1 MKKADKI
8 RKWRQTRSRI
18 LGILLVLSI
27 CASSLNLPM
36 VSASAAILQE
46 EQEAKKDTENGKPA
60 QDSLAPAEETDP
72 EEPGN
77 PPAEENQDVSGKEEK
92 EEGEG
97 TAETPSQEPED
108 TRPEEEAPADEEP
121 AEEADTPAEDLDT
134 PEERAGGENVSFV
147 FGKIEGGNM
156 SEETPE
162 EEKGRRLML
171 GHGES
176 NGATFELS
184 AIAQFGSGEAK
195 DVFFTLELPYFYR
208 RDDGILVATYE
219 ADEVPE
225 DQRGSMYVGAKVV
238 GDTDGWLVDVAGE
251 YTGKI
256 RFSSRN
262 VLPTGTT
269 QTLKVKIYL
278 HGDIP
283 ENTTA
288 PIRMGGGYG
297 SFQDVGVGAGYEIS
311 PGETPDSVCVL
322 TCSNLKWETSLEGVE
337 PRNAQWD
344 VYNYLVYRAVIANTS
359 EDDKSHIKSFNLNVR
374 LPAEGDGGKLWG
386 VSDKEAMK
394 WLYNDGNP
402 VKNTGFNPE
411 DREKEFVGVPGEG
424 GALIYD
430 VTELSEEELAKWDLT
445 SFTNARDK
453 EGTVQEPIPYH
464 FTVNGGIYF
473 EWKGELHHSEQRV
486 FYIAVPI
493 SGNVPGDEEQEIPAQ
508 SYHTIA
514 FGENATWTVQR
525 KCDDHGFE
533 PARMELFREKYVL
546 DDSGN
551 RVKTRKAS
559 IGDEV
564 VFYLE
569 DFQNGGNIP
578 LFDSYAEDLIERDFT
593 PVQISVQMDRP
604 EEADREPQ
612 LTDWFAGPDAVEFE
626 FAPQGGGDAQY
637 VSLGT
642 LAPDTGKTSES
653 LFVWSMNAEKAIQD
667 YLSGSGKGSTYTG
680 RFRVRFC
687 HRIGPGASLEGRIA
701 VRGRVNS
708 GITYTNK
715 LAMGG
720 ETWKWVSEIAGDKGY
735 LKTPHKLEGAAATVV
750 TEPVSPL
757 MSAEAYRIFDDGSM
771 TTGNPLVVPINVE
784 GVGYRYK
791 LGNNSNSKIYPGV
804 FSTEAM
810 AEVKAGR
817 VNGFITRR
825 LVLSKKLAEEKAE
838 IHSVTIYT
846 SSGRKIEILPES
858 FTQDADGNYVLDR
871 ALWASG
877 GELLRAEVNFD
888 TFGAKIALSGDVFVA
903 LEGHSNIV
911 SASLKKE
918 GTFTTRY
925 ADETLN
931 KSVKASAALNVSS
944 IQAVLRGESFMGE
957 KRSATNEAGAKSPQK
972 TVHSLEVP
980 NGKTTGYEFRIANQ
994 AVASSGETDL
1004 VLDLSDGGRNVG
1016 NKGTE
1021 DKVHVK
1027 GFQTEE
1033 IAVSGYEDTVEIR
1046 EIRIYDWNQDPEK
1059 EEARVVIPFDSLKPE
1074 DPGPDADPAG
1084 RLVIGKDLL
1093 ANVERVKCVVIACDD
1108 FYGCETPDQAEW
1120 LRIVVTGNSD
1130 WYNELDASMT
1140 FRPANETMESVSL
1153 KDRLYVAQPRLEV
1166 YAHVEYYELQEKAKT
1181 ETENT
1186 DQNEMY
1192 LGVPYDRDFTWRVE
1206 ARNGFT
1212 SRLEDV
1218 DLIVNL
1224 PIRDA
1229 AQGEEAHTGFHTTG
1243 IQAEKE
1249 LLEQFGELVSLTLQ
1263 DVDASRGICFL
1274 YDAGEKRFTAEDGSG
1289 TFVLDAEGNLTLT
1302 EEQLIAW
1309 GIPNL
1314 KSIIITGKSF
1324 AVSAP
1329 GETFALRVHGFSDSD
1344 FGTEDRVQAW
1354 GDNYLGGVR
1363 HTALVALR
1371 LRNVD
1376 HAKAYIS
1383 KMYFDTMIAAGYK
1396 EEGSA
1401 SGERFDKVAAPEE
1414 HIRFN
1419 YPYKT
1424 GPDVFDDNIELD
1436 IGYKAVGSYLID
1448 FRQYVNV
1455 GKNYPDL
1462 RVGSYYSQEHENMAY
1477 VYPQSMNTRAEV
1489 RMKTVLPAEA
1499 FEAYYLKVDFR
1510 VKDYLKEIQVERQD
1524 GTVKTIAAAD
1534 WEENALETDGTGTQ
1548 FFRVPLLQQE
1558 DGGMAIYRAPADYQ
1572 MINPVVAVTVVLNV
1586 NQEACDEAGNASG
1599 ADYGI
1604 WYSDTDASAKYM
1616 FEITGRFV
1624 KAGAANATV
1633 TAKLTA
1639 GGTERT
1645 GAKAKIRTQQG
1656 VKAQDVDTVIR
1667 SHWSYYNN
1675 YEAWRSGK
1683 GTTARFSIT
1692 YRLARGGKS
1701 IPLYC
1706 DAGHLSSTVRVQV
1719 CGEKNQVKKGV
1730 HTDPLTEKD
1739 DTVGFGSYQEFA
1751 VSFFQEADG
1760 KDEDYRGGGEYCFGW
1775 LDGTEINDWAY
1786 WIDQDPFD
1794 WKDKHAF
1801 TDKLILEDTLPVI
1814 RPDGEDEHYGFVTR
1828 DIYLS
1833 SKLYPYIDTVE
1844 VTVKKVTA
1852 VQSGDNVTYKEEIL
1866 KAPRIIA
1873 KADLKESEKEHSGFW
1888 HIPVCYSGE
1897 EEQEGALVL
1906 GENEYIHSYQ
1916 VILKNLPG
1924 DGDYAAELEGMALSE
1939 KTFDHDGNQEP
1950 DVYVGGEVCILR
1962 ATPIPEEAWNT
1973 MKASS
1978 YYDNQEKPWLEISD
1992 KGCLL
1997 AYRLPFQA
2005 DFLLT
2010 ASSVDDAN
2018 KEHRIYDYQETG
2030 DRANLDPN
2038 YAAFELR
2045 VWNRTDTDQ
2054 EQGRSA
2060 CIGNAVL
2067 KNTMHQNYR
2076 LKHIYIPEA
2085 FVEGDWFRV
2094 KGLTLRYGTGGKE
2107 VFTCTLE
2114 ELQAGGTYARYMRKE
2129 GGQYVFDADLLLRE
2143 NYKKLEAWNAV
2154 NLNNAEPGDTYRKE
2168 YIQSFTL
2175 ELEALN
2181 KAEGLKGGEYLNPSR
2196 QNRTDLPEAL
2206 DADPVFSYD
2215 GVYADRTEEDIKN
2228 NVWTIKSRPTVIH
2241 KAFADFRDVNTIPGQ
2256 DTTQY
2261 WNTAEAEFTAIESAA
2276 EKYQGHLTE
2285 GTVRRDYYRMDNL
2298 VSTLL
2303 VDLTRGRTLEKEDGS
2318 QEFSFAYDGETADGK
2333 DRELFTVD
2341 REHLLPGDY
2350 VEHRLSVGV
2359 DADSPIPVY
2368 HPDLVFE
2375 VPRGQ
2380 RIVGWYVEN
2389 QDSGISSEDI
2399 TVLAGDK
2406 TGRTGTVKLA
2416 PEKYYG
2422 VQKKGL
2428 FASLFSGEELEE
2440 TAFRRLDISVG
2451 NPEKAFEENLLKPG
2465 KEIVIVAVIQLTEE
2479 LEAFEG
2485 KTLPALFQAAARP
2498 THTYSQYKIQAKD
2511 YAEKDGAVTNTLSVQ
2526 NAYFT
2531 DEEEVEY
2538 LRYYADPNHT
2548 DAMTKMSTWFG
2559 SKLNVLRERTYL
2571 SEVKSELTFYDSLD
2585 LTVNVEYDND
2595 NYHYDSQPVT
2605 LTVAGKPGEGEDP
2618 GAVCND
2624 TLHSLKEAV
2633 YSLSF
2638 LSESNGKRYKGF
2650 DLTKKPSFPYPDNM
2664 AGASGKTAKV
2674 EYCFYGAGTE
2684 AESYGAD
2691 EKALWISE
2699 DLVIEGEILTE
2710 EQKAAGFRLLKDA
2723 VGIRWTYENVP
2734 AWGTDGEPVCFA
2746 SAENPFTL
2754 HGLGRFRDIRT
2765 DGEKEIKGAAD
2776 RYKIHINAAAELVHE
2791 HKEELLNTLPGT
2803 EPEEEAV
2810 YEFLWETSLLGKAQ
2824 EKEDIA
2830 RERPILTLHT
2840 QILESEADAES
2851 VYDEDAQQKLGYR
2864 PGDTA
2869 WFKTTVINQE
2879 LDPADADTGIQG
2891 ALLEPVIYD
2900 KLPEYIAA
2908 NGMEALVTAGADLSA
2923 AWYALSVSGTALG
2936 GTGGLQIRWYDREG
2950 NLKDKDQIP
2959 AYTVTRSE
2967 FQDIPD
2973 YGGDMV
2979 TEKSNTDGCTFGTAG
2994 AGSARPPFVHG
3005 FADLKLGAGGNTVS
3019 MPIDFQVYEIRFAP
3033 GSSLEPGERIEL
3045 FYEVE
3050 IREENLPMAYTR
3062 RGEKVF
3068 PDYYPKMG
3076 EYGQVY
3082 PKYWSGGTVWNPVDG
3097 FYTES
3102 QPYIGIMEGKYYV
3115 LTQYPTPSWEAYG
3128 MRAQF
3133 QNAEAMM
3140 DMSFLC
3146 HDAGVSGTRNPGT
3159 DRYEFLKES
3168 QVFIPGR
3175 GDDHGEVGG
3184 SNGYLKDYD
3193 INTHYNQ
3200 QQAGYIPAWTNGKKD
3215 ELPQS
3220 ASYNHPVS
3228 GKARDWYAGVMK
3240 LRGETD
3246 WQRSRE
3252 SGGHNE
3258 AVLWAE
3264 ARLHLQTAWLAAS
3277 SQLIGESDYLASTEY
3292 LPTAYHTEALDPHY
3306 DYVPRTHYASASV
3319 WEPSDGWFEAYD
3331 RKLLND
3337 DSITVLEYDQNF
3349 TARIGAYNYGD
3360 WDLSEGV
3367 EFLYIMPYGVEPDI
3381 SGIQAKILSGGTS
3394 RAPEYQTLDSK
3405 DIRVEVLQEPGTW
3418 NGYLTPDSMRDPIL
3432 GSPEMDR
3439 AGDNHARSGDYYAQ
3453 EDSVSWVLKITVSS
3467 PLKKW
3472 FYRGS
3477 ESGYMM
3483 LVDIPSHVYKTPAD
3497 EYWYD
3502 EVLVRPVNPGQG
3514 DSRYYQVYD
3523 STALWGNSDPIGMGK
3538 ARGDRYA
3545 LSYQYGGM
3553 DWLWNIYQPRSNGGQ
3568 ICAQA
3573 YAVNGSPNLP
3583 YINGMNIS
3591 NREVSAQ
3598 DVLFDSG
3605 KENFASGDR
3614 STWASTGSRAHMRKP
3629 FLRVWTTIG
3638 ATDRSGKNINSYY
3651 VNPKGERSALNIYVE
3666 NKYWLNTMAPDQY
3679 SRGGYNTGWY
3689 SAFIN
3694 YAVRHKY
3701 STNGGGKGTLYY
3713 PVVTDILPPGI
3724 VPLALDGAFSEDNE
3738 KNASLTLDWTLYGAS
3753 YSGNT
3758 REELHVLNGEDGSEN
3773 EQALYEAQVEYIT
3786 LEGENGEPEGRY
3798 KITFM
3803 QKGGS
3808 LAGDKAKIASETER
3822 VFSFRFFTAGTPDY
3836 GTKDGGT
3843 NDELLDQYQ
3852 KNHVFVSSSLENFKF
3867 LIDSESAKTAAE
3879 NPYWVGSNTV
3889 TNYNNFPY
3897 GNENWLNGRPD
3908 RPSKFNCYPDIRND
3922 RNGTY
3927 FPTLPVTATSL
3938 MTKTYAIDATEDG
3951 GNRRYYE
3958 TEDGKIEL
3966 KENYADTRW
3975 ELDMED
3981 YTSIRW
3987 GLRLAA
3993 GDTDLNGN
4001 GIHGAVSAGLPVPDS
4016 GVHTTN
4022 RIRIRYPSL
4031 ENRSFVSESPADGV
4045 EDSKLGVR
4053 SEKGTEGEYTYYP
4066 DDSDKSQAFSY
4077 RDRLYYHVKAQSA
4090 AAADEYMYHG
4100 DINHGRI
4107 RMVLVLPKHVT
4118 FDFQGTVEADGT
4130 LQGGS
4135 GDDGALYLMYK
4146 KEDGGLA
4153 RMELSQIEQAG
4164 FRLRMEKREIN
4175 QEGREVLVFDLITPG
4190 DYGSGAGKD
4199 PNYEDYLD
4207 GRKMPGYFGS
4217 SEILVLGIRTEISSL
4232 EPADT
4237 ILMGERYWDEN
4248 YAADTYI
4255 TLDDLDGAYLND
4267 LYPDG
4272 GFDRLEEYSD
4282 RQVYYAREETDQED
4296 EGIDLDGDGDY
4307 SDRYA
4312 HDVTGAVTVLKP
4324 HATARLDTSKKRI
4337 EITNPD
4343 LFGGT
4348 ARVVE
4353 DPAVKGAEQLMI
4365 YLDQAVNEG
4374 SAVPRFLIDFR
4385 IPFRGTDDGT
4395 REEAGITD
4403 NKVTGRIFAIS
4414 TGKWEIPESAG
4425 DAAYRE
4431 ALKKHL
4437 KVHVFVQYSDDL
4449 EAEHPLGPA
4458 DARVSYDNEMDD
4470 MLAGTGGWMDLLAYS
4485 GKPGGVSI
4493 EENYVVNMQPLTAQ
4507 YDLGRRIYQIRYVIV
4522 SDDPAYMVPQG
4533 FRLAIDADPSQKGNQ
4548 EMDEVDPDREN
4559 LKDLPD
4565 SVVSKLSV
4573 DESGS
4578 VTVQKKGNAA
4588 FVMATVGHEYARKQH
4603 VNYFANPWARYDKD
4617 QYGRI
4622 GERARAGYYVS
4633 REMPVLEVDLSAKY
4647 LKQGMD
4653 DEGKDFIYK
4662 WVDDLL
4668 ISQSSKTLK
4677 YKASVWNMSQEAV
4690 DKTDLKKGTVVDD
4703 ATNPQISAVLP
4714 FIQDIDSTLDP
4725 LDPSKYQ
4732 NYRYIE
4738 YQEAQW
4744 EDSYLNPNPDK
4755 PWNRPAEQKDAGWTW
4770 HIEDEEGNRTE
4781 AHQIRGVTL
4790 EMYDHVTDINDTGQR
4805 RVLTWTADG
4814 ILKPGQRLVI
4824 DFLVPVTTEGAGIG
4838 SSGRM
4843 NCKAYAFKPGSFV
4856 PHIPESSSGAET
4868 YSYELD
4874 KRDINRNGLVNSE
4887 NTLVKT
4893 LGGIAF
4899 NAQESITRTKL
4910 SFSEYGTG
4918 LNATGNDYT
4927 KPSLVPEGS
4936 EYSFH
4941 SVILNP
4947 NTSGTGNGYTQPI
4960 LYDVLPYAD
4969 DIRLTTITG
4978 QPEKRGSVWR
4988 GYVRL
4993 STIAVEVRT
5002 GTGDA
5007 RNLEDGKDVNIWVG
5021 PFQMKNGE
5029 IVPIDMK
5036 NLPKLSLTTS
5046 SEFYKSIRGEGEAA
5060 LREKGKYFVRLSEML
5075 ALKDTDPEKYEEL
5088 ERHVQAIYAEPEASF
5103 VLGANTK
5110 MTLVYRMKAPLNLPL
5125 YNGYTPEESLSV
5137 KLDAA
5142 DFSGWNSFVTQTGD
5156 LAVQES
5162 SNAGVYLDAPADR
5175 GYIGYYVWLDDNYS
5189 SVFTDEAQYEHRKDG
5204 RWILKKKT
5212 KDLNEDGKPDDPG
5225 INGVKVELLSPAGY
5239 PVNQEGEAVAVVDG
5253 RYCLVDEATGEL
5265 LLDTTDKP
5273 IYTVYGPEV
5282 YITEKDAYGNDGYY
5296 VMSNLKPGSYKLRF
5310 TFPEKAW
5317 DESALTTRILGNAAL
5332 GGTTT
5337 SMKVYRPGDTL
5348 PDLGNPGTGAAAGDG
5363 EEVHSLV
5370 IQTVNAVRVDAIGT
5384 NPATYPAYDERMTA
5398 YNLGVAPAYIFGGYA
5413 WLDEG
5418 PDPGRLDGYKQKEEA
5433 PIQGLGVTIY
5443 QVAPDG
5449 RLLPA
5454 YDRDGNQISRI
5465 QTDKDG
5471 YFRTSLYPYRSYVAV
5486 AMLERGL
5493 YEPSIFNPHDD
5504 PLEREDDNDLRYNPD
5519 YPEGMRNVT
5528 PVFAATKRGQKLT
5541 EDKRY
5546 YGPFDGLGLGLMR
5559 QGKAHIGKY
5568 VFEDR
5573 DYNGVYGE
5581 YINEEGYVVTEPGV
5595 DGVKIAL
5602 EQYGYD
5608 EDLKKWIL
5616 IPGPE
5621 DGFFRTAVSE
5631 GGSYIFQELPTTVVF
5646 DDGIARLAGYR
5657 VKADMGT
5664 IPEGYAPAKY
5674 HMSGRWSDSD
5684 LPVQADPGG
5693 DTEGY
5698 RYLKRYGDVEDRPMP
5713 VARKAESE
5721 ADANFVV
5728 EGVAYDTSAG
5738 EGILDMNIG
5747 LVRVE
5752 TSQIRGIVWEDKN
5765 YDGMNNTYTDADG
5778 KEVQE
5783 PGIEGIELELLPYY
5797 YESGHD
5803 TVKGKWVPLK
5813 ASDVGEEVYR
5823 RYTGRAETDEDGGYL
5838 FENVPSTVLVQ
5849 DQRYLCGY
5857 QVSVKSDLDALG
5869 LAVTRY
5875 RSGANA
5881 TDNTLVRGSGILGG
5895 ADEYLVPARQ
5905 VAGSDLIKEYGAPVL
5920 GNQAAM
5926 LVHNDLGWFDV
5937 NKTKN
5942 LEAGQGGLRPF
5953 DPAEIGGRAWL
5964 DKNYNG
5970 IMDEKEK
5977 GLEDV
5982 EIVLS
5987 RYYLTKDGDPLK
5999 DAEAGTDK
6007 AGNTLYWAEDPDF
6020 SQTVKTDAGG
6030 DYTFADLKTYV
6041 YRNGEYCLAGYKT
6054 AVKEHPSGTGD
6065 YTITL
6070 YRQPVK
6076 EGQRNSDLKDGNL
6089 NEEGEY
6095 IVTAREIKNPGKDV
6109 FYLLDLDGKTYDLV
6123 LGDSWGGFDAGYLE
6137 YPDSVIAGCVFDD
6150 LNYDGVI
6157 NEGLDE
6163 DGNEQEDSFTEEL
6176 RKAIKAG
6183 PMYEYLEIR
6192 ATAFYYQDGQW
6203 HPYYPDGGTDQ
6214 AAYSVRVDLK
6224 GDGSY
6229 KLSVPTQFLVEDQRR
6244 LAGYEVEVNKV
6255 PAGYHVTRHL
6265 GNQGNG
6271 NENTLRKIYLAD
6283 RTSYRLTK
6291 TDINGAYKGTLWE
6304 EIDGKLVAAGKPVSA
6319 EAEGASVNMVDGY
6332 DVARDRT
6339 LDGYNVGYT
6348 GQRSSRIRGYAFK
6361 DTNYNG
6367 VYGGSAEDYPLSN
6380 IKVGLKLFE
6389 LDAAADEWVERTD
6402 LYEPGKN
6409 YYQEVQTG
6417 DEGGYLFL
6425 DLPTHAEHGR
6435 DFDGTPKLFG
6445 YEVWLAETAK
6455 EDGKPL
6461 AATYYQADLG
6471 KKTGILNSA
6480 LNGETGQVLKPEPA
6494 PGEKDTLN
6502 GEIYKGKIVT
6512 AVKLEKDDPTLADV
6526 VNGYD
6531 CAQGTNRINY
6541 NLGFVDYRPGSIE
6554 GTAFVDRDYDGLYK
6568 KGTDDPLENVEIGIR
6583 LMHYDKEQDIWDA
6596 VAQTDPD
6603 GSGDGFVKKIRTDKD
6618 GHYRFEDLPVTQKA
6632 IEEGDDLYGYGLYVL
6647 GETDRYVTRYQM
6659 NEGKGD
6665 SALLHD
6671 TRQIIKISS
6680 WPEIAETKAGA
6691 GLPEKTVVLGSPVD
6705 DSKKGLLNTPYIV
6718 LGYDMLRGVKL
6729 TDYNVGF
6736 TPKDEIYRI
6745 GGTVWED
6752 TNYNGILDEE
6762 KPVQGIEVTL
6772 EKWYFQNDQWTQDAA
6787 GTQIAVT
6794 DADGTYGFEDLKAVE
6809 LVNGNLAVCGYK
6821 AQVKSL
6827 PKGYGVS
6834 VFHANKG
6841 KEDSDL
6847 NDKTGYLEEDG
6858 EMLVL
6863 ADKADE
6869 STPDSYKIGG
6879 YNISHGHSLEDLNA
6893 GLVSFSQGSI
6903 RGIAFEDSNNNGVCD
6918 AGERIVSNASVYLH
6932 ISLKKADTGDDGT
6945 KDPDGAGAPDMTGVP
6960 ADSGDPGDPDGAG
6973 GSGNPDNPDNPGGS
6987 GDPDEPDIPDEVEVR
7002 TAVTDSR
7009 GRFEFNDLPALDEN
7023 GELYEYQL
7031 YMKKSPE
7038 GRFTLAWSLE
7048 EAEGKKR
7055 NILSDGTI
7063 VKMEEDPNMG
7073 ICPVMYLAE
7082 AKDEDFYGVK
7092 WKVNGY
7098 RYTSSYLGYYLR
7110 RPEGGGPEG
7119 GPGGGPGSGDG
7130 SNTRQADGAKTG
7142 DRAWTEFW
7150 QVLAS
7155 VSALGTAGLLMLLR
7169 RRRRTGRKD

>member
-1 MKKADKI
+1 MKKADKR
-8 RKWRQTRSRI
+8 RKWRQIQNRI

-27 CASSLNLPM
+27 CAASLNLPM
-36 VSASAAILQE
+36 VSASAAVLREDQK
-46 EQEAKKDTENGKPA
+46 AKTDPGTA
-60 QDSLAPAEETDP
+60 VEETSP

-77 PPAEENQDVSGKEEK
+77 PQEKDNRDVNDGEKADEKTEEDAGIIE
-92 EEGEG
+92 
-97 TAETPSQEPED
+97 APPQESES
-108 TRPEEEAPADEEP
+108 TLPEEEIPAAGDL
-121 AEEADTPAEDLDT
+121 AEEAGEPDEDLDASSV
-134 PEERAGGENVSFV
+134 RGGGENVSFV

-156 SEETPE
+156 SQENPE
-162 EEKGRRLML
+162 EDKGRRLML
-171 GHGES
+171 GHGEA

-219 ADEVPE
+219 ASEVPE
-225 DQRGSMYVGAKVV
+225 DQRGSMYVGAKIA
-238 GDTDGWLVDVAGE
+238 GDTDGWLVDVAAE

-256 RFSSRN
+256 RFNSRN
-262 VLPTGTT
+262 SLPTGTT

-311 PGETPDSVCVL
+311 PGETADSVCVL

-402 VKNTGFNPE
+402 VENTSFNPE

-430 VTELSEEELAKWDLT
+430 VTELSGEELAKWDLT
-445 SFTNARDK
+445 SFANARDK
-453 EGTVQEPIPYH
+453 EGNVQEPIPYH

-486 FYIAVPI
+486 FYVAVPI
-493 SGNVPGDEEQEIPAQ
+493 SGNIPGDEEQQIPAQ

-551 RVKTRKAS
+551 RVKTRKAA

-564 VFYLE
+564 EFYLE
-569 DFQNGGNIP
+569 GFRNGGNIP
-578 LFDSYAEDLIERDFT
+578 LFNSYGEDLIERDFT
-593 PVQISVQMDRP
+593 PLQISVQMYRP
-604 EEADREPQ
+604 EETDREPQ
-612 LTDWFAGPDAVEFE
+612 LTDWVAGPDAVEFE
-626 FAPQGGGDAQY
+626 FAPQGGGDPEY

-642 LAPDTGKTSES
+642 LAPDAGKSLED
-653 LFVWSMNAEKAIQD
+653 LFVWSMDAKGAVED
-667 YLSGSGKGSTYTG
+667 YLAGSGKGRTYTG
-680 RFRVRFC
+680 RFRVRFRD
-687 HRIGPGASLEGRIA
+687 RIGPGASLEGRIV

-735 LKTPHKLEGAAATVV
+735 LKTPHKLEGAAVTVV

-757 MSAEAYRIFDDGSM
+757 IGAEAYRIFEDGS
-771 TTGNPLVVPINVE
+771 TIAGNPLVVPINVE

-791 LGNNSNSKIYPGV
+791 LGNSSNSRIYPGV

-817 VNGFITRR
+817 VNGFITRQ
-825 LVLSKKLAEEKAE
+825 LVLSKKLVEETAKVR
-838 IHSVTIYT
+838 SVIIYT
-846 SSGRKIEILPES
+846 SSGRKIEILPER
-858 FTQDADGNYVLDR
+858 FAQDGAGNYILDQ

-877 GELLRAEVNFD
+877 GELLRAEVNFE
-888 TFGAKIALSGDVFVA
+888 TFGAKKALSGDVFVA

-925 ADETLN
+925 ADETLD
-931 KSVKASAALNVSS
+931 KSAKASAALNVSS

-957 KRSATNEAGAKSPQK
+957 ERSATNEAGAKSPQK
-972 TVHSLEVP
+972 TVNSLEVP

-1004 VLDLSDGGRNVG
+1004 VLDLSDEGRNVG

-1027 GFQTEE
+1027 GFRTEE
-1033 IAVSGYEDTVEIR
+1033 IAISGYEETVKIR
-1046 EIRIYDWNQDPEK
+1046 EIRIYDWDQDVEK
-1059 EEARVVIPFDSLKPE
+1059 EEARGVIPFDSLKP
-1074 DPGPDADPAG
+1074 DKDPAG
-1084 RLVIGKDLL
+1084 TLVIGKELL
-1093 ANVERVKCVVIACDD
+1093 ADVERVKCVVIACDD
-1108 FYGCETPDQAEW
+1108 FYGCGTPDQAGW
-1120 LRIVVTGNSD
+1120 LRVVVTGNSD

-1140 FRPANETMESVSL
+1140 FRPANETMEAVSL

-1186 DQNEMY
+1186 DQDEMY

-1218 DLIVNL
+1218 DVIVNL
-1224 PIRDA
+1224 PIRDGT
-1229 AQGEEAHTGFHTTG
+1229 QGEEAHTGFHTTG

-1263 DVDASRGICFL
+1263 DVDASQGIRFL
-1274 YDAGEKRFTAEDGSG
+1274 YDAGEKSFTAEDGSASFG
-1289 TFVLDAEGNLTLT
+1289 LDTAGNLILT

-1314 KSIIITGKSF
+1314 KSITLTGKSF
-1324 AVSAP
+1324 AVSGP
-1329 GETFALRVHGFSDSD
+1329 GETFALRIQGFSDSD
-1344 FGTEDRVQAW
+1344 FGTEDRLQAW

-1383 KMYFDTMIAAGYK
+1383 KMYFDTLIAAGYK
-1396 EEGSA
+1396 EEDSG

-1414 HIRFN
+1414 HIRRMVPIDGISVLEQSFE
-1419 YPYKT
+1419 
-1424 GPDVFDDNIELD
+1424 DNAELD
-1436 IGYKAVGSYLID
+1436 IGYKAIGSYLID
-1448 FRQYVNV
+1448 FRQYLNA
-1455 GKNYPDL
+1455 GKDYPGL
-1462 RVGSYYSQEHENMAY
+1462 RKGSYYSQEHQNMNY
-1477 VYPQSMNTRAEV
+1477 VYEGSLNTRAEV
-1489 RMKTVLPAEA
+1489 RMKVDLPENA
-1499 FEAYYLKVDFR
+1499 FDAYYLKVDSR
-1510 VKDYLKEIQVERQD
+1510 ARDYLKEIVIERQD
-1524 GTVKTIAAAD
+1524 GSEKAISVTD
-1534 WEENALETDGTGTQ
+1534 WKENALETDGTGKQ
-1548 FFRVPLLQQE
+1548 FFRIPLLQSE
-1558 DGGMAIYRAPADYQ
+1558 DGEMSIYRVPADYQ
-1572 MINPVVAVTVVLNV
+1572 MVNPVISVTLILNV
-1586 NQEACDEAGNASG
+1586 NKEASDGAGNAIG
-1599 ADYGI
+1599 ADYGT
-1604 WYSDTDASAKYM
+1604 WYDDRDSSTKHM
-1616 FEITGRFV
+1616 FELTGRFL

-1633 TAKLTA
+1633 TAELTA

-1656 VKAQDVDTVIR
+1656 VKPQNLASVQR
-1667 SHWSYYNN
+1667 SPWSYYNI
-1675 YEAWRSGK
+1675 YLAAWYWADHN
-1683 GTTARFSIT
+1683 TWT
-1692 YRLARGGKS
+1692 YYWQADSVTRDT
-1701 IPLYC
+1701 YYY

-1730 HTDPLTEKD
+1730 HTDPLVEKD
-1739 DTVGFGSYQEFA
+1739 DEVVFGSYQEFA
-1751 VSFFQEADG
+1751 ISFFQEADG
-1760 KDEDYRGGGEYCFGW
+1760 ADEDYRGGKEYNTGW
-1775 LDGTEINDWAY
+1775 GGGWSGFDGWGN
-1786 WIDQDPFD
+1786 QDPFD

-1801 TDKLILEDTLPVI
+1801 TDKLILQDTLPAI
-1814 RPDGEDEHYGFVTR
+1814 RPQGEDGHYGFVTR

-1833 SKLYPYIDTVE
+1833 SKLYPYIDTLE

-1852 VQSGDNVTYKEEIL
+1852 SGSGDTVTYKEEIL
-1866 KAPRIIA
+1866 KDPRVIA
-1873 KADLKESEKEHSGFW
+1873 KADLKKSGKEHTGFW
-1888 HIPVCYSGE
+1888 HIPICYSGE

-1924 DGDYAAELEGMALSE
+1924 DGDYAAELKGMDLSE
-1939 KTFDHDGNQEP
+1939 KPLDHDGNKEP
-1950 DVYVGGEVCILR
+1950 DMYVGGEVCILR
-1962 ATPIPEEAWNT
+1962 AAPIPEEAFNT

-1978 YYDNQEKPWLEISD
+1978 YYEYEEKPWLESSD
-1992 KGCLL
+1992 RGCLL

-2010 ASSVDDAN
+2010 ASSVDDTN
-2018 KEHRIYDYQETG
+2018 KEHRLYDYQAAG
-2030 DRANLDPN
+2030 DRANLNPG
-2038 YAAFELR
+2038 YGAFELR

-2060 CIGNAVL
+2060 HIGNAVL

-2076 LKHIYIPEA
+2076 LKHIYIPED
-2085 FVEGDWFRV
+2085 FVEGSWFRV
-2094 KGLTLRYGTGGKE
+2094 KGLVLRYGAGGKE
-2107 VFTCTLE
+2107 TFSCTLE
-2114 ELQAGGTYARYMRKE
+2114 DLLAGGTYARYMRKA
-2129 GGQYVFDADLLLRE
+2129 GGQYVFDVNLLFQE
-2143 NYKKLEAWNAV
+2143 NYKKLEAWNGV
-2154 NLNNAEPGDTYRKE
+2154 NLNNTVPGDTYRKE
-2168 YIQSFTL
+2168 YVQSFTL

-2181 KAEGLKGGEYLNPSR
+2181 KSEGLKGGEYLNPSR
-2196 QNRTDLPEAL
+2196 QNRRDIPEAL
-2206 DADPVFSYD
+2206 EADPVFSYD
-2215 GVYADRTEEDIKN
+2215 GVYVDRTEEDIRN
-2228 NVWTIKSRPTVIH
+2228 NAWTIKSRPTVIH
-2241 KAFADFRDVNTIPGQ
+2241 KAFADFRDVNTSQISGQ

-2261 WNTAEAEFTAIESAA
+2261 WNTAEAEFTAIDNTAD
-2276 EKYQGHLTE
+2276 KYQGHLTG

-2303 VDLTRGRTLEKEDGS
+2303 VDLARGRTLEKEDGS
-2318 QEFSFAYDGETADGK
+2318 QEFFFSYDGETASGG
-2333 DRELFTVD
+2333 DRELFGGD

-2350 VEHRLSVGV
+2350 VEYRLSVGV

-2368 HPDLVFE
+2368 HPELVFE
-2375 VPRGQ
+2375 VPGGQ

-2389 QDSGISSEDI
+2389 QDSGILSEDI

-2406 TGRTGTVKLA
+2406 TGRTGTVKLTA
-2416 PEKYYG
+2416 EKYYG

-2428 FASLFSGEELEE
+2428 FASLFSGEDLEE

-2451 NPEKAFEENLLKPG
+2451 NTEKDFEENLLKPG
-2465 KEIVIVAVIQLTEE
+2465 KEIVIVAVTQLTEE

-2485 KTLPALFQAAARP
+2485 KTLEALFQAAARP

-2511 YAEKDGAVTNTLSVQ
+2511 YAEEDGAVTKTLSVQ

-2531 DEEEVEY
+2531 DEEEVKY

-2548 DAMTKMSTWFG
+2548 DAMTKRSVWFG
-2559 SKLNVLRERTYL
+2559 SKLKVLRERTYL

-2585 LTVNVEYDND
+2585 LAVDVEYDND
-2595 NYHYDSQPVT
+2595 NYHYDGQPVT
-2605 LTVAGKPGEGEDP
+2605 LTVAGKPKEGEEP
-2618 GAVCND
+2618 EAVCND
-2624 TLHSLKEAV
+2624 TLHFLKEAV

-2638 LSESNGKRYKGF
+2638 LSETNGKRYKGF
-2650 DLTKKPSFPYPDNM
+2650 DLTEKPSFPYPDNM
-2664 AGASGKTAKV
+2664 AGVSGKKAKV
-2674 EYCFYGAGTE
+2674 EYCFYEDGTE
-2684 AESYGAD
+2684 AGSYGAD
-2691 EKALWISE
+2691 EEARWISE
-2699 DLVIEGEILTE
+2699 DLVIEGDTLTE
-2710 EQKAAGFRLLKDA
+2710 EQKAAGFRLVKDA
-2723 VGIRWTYENVP
+2723 VGIRWTYEDVP
-2734 AWGTDGEPVCFA
+2734 ALGTDGKPVCFA
-2746 SAENPFTL
+2746 SAEKPFTF

-2765 DGEKEIKGAAD
+2765 DKEKQTQGAAD
-2776 RYKIHINAAAELVHE
+2776 RYGIHINAAAELIHE
-2791 HKEELLNTLPGT
+2791 HKEELVNTLPGT
-2803 EPEEEAV
+2803 EPEEETL
-2810 YEFLWETSLLGKAQ
+2810 YEFLWESVLLGKAE
-2824 EKEDIA
+2824 EKENIA
-2830 RERPILTLHT
+2830 RERPILTIHT
-2840 QILESEADAES
+2840 QILETEAEAQN
-2851 VYDEDAQQKLGYR
+2851 VYDEEAEQKLGYR

-2869 WFKTTVINQE
+2869 WFKTTVMNHE

-2900 KLPEYIAA
+2900 KLPEYIRA
-2908 NGMEALVTAGADLSA
+2908 NGMEGLVTAGADLSA
-2923 AWYALSVSGTALG
+2923 AWYAFSVSGTALG
-2936 GTGGLQIRWYDREG
+2936 GTGGFQIRWYDREG

-2979 TEKSNTDGCTFGTAG
+2979 TEKSDTDGCTFGTSG
-2994 AGSARPPFVHG
+2994 DGRPPFTRA
-3005 FADLKLGAGGNTVS
+3005 FADLKLGDGGNTIS
-3019 MPIDFQVYEIRFAP
+3019 TPIDFQVYEIRFAP
-3033 GSSLEPGERIEL
+3033 GSSLEPGERIEV

-3050 IREENLPMAYTR
+3050 IREENLPMTYTR
-3062 RGEKVF
+3062 RGDKVF

-3082 PKYWSGGTVWNPVDG
+3082 PKYWSGGTVWDPVSG

-3102 QPYIGIMEGKYYV
+3102 QPYIGIMEGRYYT
-3115 LTQYPTPSWEAYG
+3115 LTQYPASSWETYG
-3128 MRAQF
+3128 MRGQF
-3133 QNAEAMM
+3133 RNEDFMM

-3168 QVFIPGR
+3168 QAFIPGR

-3200 QQAGYIPAWTNGKKD
+3200 QRAKYVPAWTNGKKD
-3215 ELPQS
+3215 ELPQTT
-3220 ASYNHPVS
+3220 SYNHPVS

-3240 LRGETD
+3240 LRGDTD
-3246 WQRSRE
+3246 WQRSWE
-3252 SGGHNE
+3252 SGGRNE

-3319 WEPSDGWFEAYD
+3319 WKPSDGWFEAYD

-3349 TARIGAYNYGD
+3349 TARVGAYNYGD

-3405 DIRVEVLQEPGTW
+3405 DIQVEVLQEPGKW
-3418 NGYLTPDSMRDPIL
+3418 NGYLTPDSMRDPVL
-3432 GSPEMDR
+3432 GSQEMDR
-3439 AGDNHARSGDYYAQ
+3439 TGDAHAQRGAYYAQ

-3483 LVDIPSHVYKTPAD
+3483 LVDIPSHVYKTPAA

-3538 ARGDRYA
+3538 ARGERYA

-3605 KENFASGDR
+3605 RENFASGAR
-3614 STWASTGSRAHMRKP
+3614 STWASTGSRAHMRKSL
-3629 FLRVWTTIG
+3629 LRVWTTIG
-3638 ATDRSGKNINSYY
+3638 ETDRSGKHINSYY
-3651 VNPKGERSALNIYVE
+3651 VNPKGDRSALNIYVE

-3679 SRGGYNTGWY
+3679 RRGTGGGWY
-3689 SAFIN
+3689 SGWQN
-3694 YAVRHKY
+3694 YAVHYKY

-3713 PVVTDILPPGI
+3713 PVVTNILPPGI
-3724 VPLALDGAFSEDNE
+3724 VPLALDGAFGEDNQ
-3738 KNASLTLDWTLYGAS
+3738 KNATLTLDWTLYGAS
-3753 YSGNT
+3753 YNGNI
-3758 REELHVLNGEDGSEN
+3758 REELRALNGKDGSED

-3786 LEGENGEPEGRY
+3786 LEGEGGEPEERY

-3808 LAGDKAKIASETER
+3808 PAKDKAKIESETER
-3822 VFSFRFFTAGTPDY
+3822 VFSFRFFTEGTPDY

-3852 KNHVFVSSSLENFKF
+3852 KNHVFVSSGLENYKF
-3867 LIDSESAKTAAE
+3867 LIDSEVASKQL
-3879 NPYWVGSNTV
+3879 NPYWVGNSAV
-3889 TNYNNFPY
+3889 TNYNSWPY
-3897 GNENWLNGRPD
+3897 GNAGD
-3908 RPSKFNCYPDIRND
+3908 TDFNCYPDVRND

-3927 FPTLPVTATSL
+3927 FPALPVTATSL
-3938 MTKTYAIDATEDG
+3938 MTETYAIDATEDG

-3966 KENYADTRW
+3966 KENYADARQ
-3975 ELDMED
+3975 ELEMED

-3987 GLRLAA
+3987 GLRLAS
-3993 GDTDLNGN
+3993 GDADLNGN
-4001 GIHGAVSAGLPVPDS
+4001 GTHGAVSAGISVPDS

-4031 ENRSFVSESPADGV
+4031 ENKSFVSESPSDGV
-4045 EDSKLGVR
+4045 EDAKLGVR

-4066 DDSDKSQAFSY
+4066 DNSDKSQAFSY

-4090 AAADEYMYHG
+4090 ATASEYMYHG

-4118 FDFQGTVEADGT
+4118 FDFHGTLEEDGT
-4130 LQGGS
+4130 LRGGS

-4164 FRLRMEKREIN
+4164 FRLRLEKREIN
-4175 QEGREVLVFDLITPG
+4175 EEGREVLVFGLITPG
-4190 DYGSGAGKD
+4190 DYGNGAGKD
-4199 PNYEDYLD
+4199 PSYEDYLD

-4255 TLDDLDGAYLND
+4255 TLEDLDGAYLKD
-4267 LYPDG
+4267 LYPAG
-4272 GFDRLEEYSD
+4272 GFDKLEEYSD
-4282 RQVYYAREETDQED
+4282 RQVYYAREEADQEE
-4296 EGIDLDGDGDY
+4296 EGIDFDGDGDY
-4307 SDRYA
+4307 SDRYS
-4312 HDVTGAVTVLKP
+4312 HDVTGAITVLKP

-4348 ARVVE
+4348 SRVVE
-4353 DPAVKGAEQLMI
+4353 DPAVKGAEQMMI

-4431 ALKKHL
+4431 ELKKHL

-4458 DARVSYDNEMDD
+4458 DAKVSYDNEMDD
-4470 MLAGTGGWMDLLAYS
+4470 MLAGTGEWLDLLAYS
-4485 GKPGGVSI
+4485 GKSGGVSI
-4493 EENYVVNMQPLTAQ
+4493 EENYVVNMQPLTAK

-4533 FRLAIDADPSQKGNQ
+4533 FRLAIDADPGKTGSQ
-4548 EMDEVDPDREN
+4548 EMDEVDPEREN
-4559 LKDLPD
+4559 LKELPD
-4565 SVVSKLSV
+4565 SVVSKLTV

-4588 FVMATVGHEYARKQH
+4588 FVMATVGHDYARKQH
-4603 VNYFANPWARYDKD
+4603 INYFANPWARYDTD

-4633 REMPVLEVDLSAKY
+4633 REMPVLEVDLDALY

-4653 DEGKDFIYK
+4653 DQGKDFIYK

-4677 YKASVWNMSQEAV
+4677 YTASIWNMSQEAV

-4703 ATNPQISAVLP
+4703 ATNPQISVVLP
-4714 FIQDIDSTLDP
+4714 FIQDIDSALDP

-4732 NYRYIE
+4732 NYRYME
-4738 YQEAQW
+4738 YQEDQW
-4744 EDSYLNPNPDK
+4744 EASYLNPNPDK
-4755 PWNRPAEQKDAGWTW
+4755 PWNRPAEQKDAGWSW
-4770 HIEDEEGNRTE
+4770 HIEDEEGKRTE
-4781 AHQIRGVTL
+4781 AHQIRGVAL

-4856 PHIPESSSGAET
+4856 PHIPESISGAET

-4874 KRDINRNGLVNSE
+4874 KRDINRNGLMNSE

-4947 NTSGTGNGYTQPI
+4947 NTTGTGNGYTRPI

-4993 STIAVEVRT
+4993 STVAVEVRT
-5002 GTGDA
+5002 GTEDA
-5007 RNLEDGKDVNIWVG
+5007 RKMEDGKDVNIWVG

-5029 IVPIDMK
+5029 IVPIDRK
-5036 NLPKLSLTTS
+5036 NLPKLAQTTS
-5046 SEFYKSIRGEGEAA
+5046 SDFYKSIRGEGEAA

-5075 ALKDTDPEKYEEL
+5075 ALKDTEPEKYEEL

-5110 MTLVYRMKAPLNLPL
+5110 MTLVYQMKAPLNLPL

-5204 RWILKKKT
+5204 RWILKKIT

-5239 PVNQEGEAVAVVDG
+5239 PVNQEGELVAVVDG

-5273 IYTVYGPEV
+5273 IYTIYGPEV

-5296 VMSNLKPGSYKLRF
+5296 VMSNLMPGSYKLRF
-5310 TFPEKAW
+5310 TFPEGIW

-5363 EEVHSLV
+5363 EEVNSLV

-5398 YNLGVAPAYIFGGYA
+5398 YNLGVAPAYIYGGYA

-5418 PDPGRLDGYKQKEEA
+5418 PDPGRLDGYKQEGEA

-5454 YDRDGNQISRI
+5454 YDRDGNLISRI

-5493 YEPSIFNPHDD
+5493 YEPSVFNPHDD

-5595 DGVKIAL
+5595 NGVRIGL

-5608 EDLKKWIL
+5608 ETLQKWVL
-5616 IPGPE
+5616 IPGTAE
-5621 DGFFRTAVSE
+5621 EGFFQMAVSQ
-5631 GGSYIFQELPTTVVF
+5631 GGSYIFPDLPTTVVL

-5657 VKADMGT
+5657 VKVDMDS
-5664 IPEGYAPAKY
+5664 IPEGYTPAKY

-5684 LPVQADPGG
+5684 LPVQPDPGG
-5693 DTEGY
+5693 DRGGF
-5698 RYLKRYGDVEDRPMP
+5698 RYLKRYGDVEDHPMP
-5713 VARKAESE
+5713 VARKVESE
-5721 ADANFVV
+5721 EDANFVV
-5728 EGVAYDTSAG
+5728 EGIAYDTSAG

-5747 LVRVE
+5747 LATVE
-5752 TSQIRGIVWEDKN
+5752 TAQIRGTLWEDKN
-5765 YDGMNNTYTDADG
+5765 YDGMNNIYKDAEG

-5783 PGIEGIELELLPYY
+5783 PGIKGIELELLPYY

-5813 ASDVGEEVYR
+5813 ASDVGEDIYK
-5823 RYTGRAETDEDGGYL
+5823 RYTSQTETEEDGGYV
-5838 FENVPSTVLVQ
+5838 FDHVPSTVMVQ
-5849 DQRYLCGY
+5849 DQKHICGY
-5857 QVSVKSDLDALG
+5857 QVSIKSDLDALG

-5875 RSGANA
+5875 RSGSNA
-5881 TDNTLVRGSGILGG
+5881 TDNTLQRGSGVLGG
-5895 ADEYLVPARQ
+5895 DGEYLVPARQ
-5905 VAGSDLIKEYGAPVL
+5905 VEGSDLIKEYGSPAL

-5942 LEAGQGGLRPF
+5942 LESGQGGLRRF
-5953 DPAEIGGRAWL
+5953 DLVEISGRAWL
-5964 DKNYNG
+5964 DENYNG
-5970 IMDEKEK
+5970 IMDEKEA
-5977 GLEDV
+5977 GLGGV
-5982 EIVLS
+5982 EIMLS
-5987 RYYLTKDGDPLK
+5987 RYCLTKDGDPLK
-5999 DAEAGTDK
+5999 DPEAGTDK
-6007 AGNTLYWAEDPDF
+6007 EGNPLYWRADPDF
-6020 SQTVKTDAGG
+6020 LQTVKTDAKG
-6030 DYTFADLKTYV
+6030 DYSFEDLKTYV
-6041 YRNGEYCLAGYKT
+6041 YRDGDYCLAGYKT

-6065 YTITL
+6065 YAVTL

-6076 EGQRNSDLKDGNL
+6076 DGQRNSDLKDGKL
-6089 NEEGEY
+6089 NEEEEY
-6095 IVTAREIKNPGKDV
+6095 IVTARKIKNPGKDV
-6109 FYLLDLDGKTYDLV
+6109 FYLLDLEGKTYDPV
-6123 LGDSWGGFDAGYLE
+6123 LGSPQGGFDAGYLE

-6150 LNYDGVI
+6150 LNYDGII
-6157 NEGLDE
+6157 NKGLDE
-6163 DGNEQEDSFTEEL
+6163 DGNEKEDGFTQKIRE
-6176 RKAIKAG
+6176 AIAAG
-6183 PMYEYLEIR
+6183 PIYTYLEVH
-6192 ATAFYYQDGQW
+6192 AKAYYYQDGQW
-6203 HPYYPDGGTDQ
+6203 HPYCPDGGTDQ
-6214 AAYSVRVDLK
+6214 AEYSVRVDLK

-6229 KLSVPTQFLVEDQRR
+6229 ELPVPTQFLVEDQRR

-6255 PAGYHVTRHL
+6255 PSGYHVTRHL
-6265 GNQGNG
+6265 GNQGKG
-6271 NENTLRKIYLAD
+6271 NENTLRKIYLAN

-6291 TDINGAYKGTLWE
+6291 TDLNGIYGGKLWE

-6319 EAEGASVNMVDGY
+6319 EAEGASVNMADGY
-6332 DVARDRT
+6332 DVAKART
-6339 LDGYNVGYT
+6339 LEGYNVGYT

-6389 LDAAADEWVERTD
+6389 LDADTDEWIERTD
-6402 LYEPGKN
+6402 LYEPGKS
-6409 YYQEVQTG
+6409 YFREMQTG
-6417 DEGGYLFL
+6417 DEGGYIFL

-6435 DFDGTPKLFG
+6435 DYDGTPKLFG

-6455 EDGKPL
+6455 EDGNPL
-6461 AATYYQADLG
+6461 AATFYQVDLG

-6512 AVKLEKDDPTLADV
+6512 AMKLEKDDPTLADV
-6526 VNGYD
+6526 VKGYD
-6531 CAQGTNRINY
+6531 CAHGTNRINY
-6541 NLGFVDYRPGSIE
+6541 NLGFVDYQPGSIE

-6568 KGTDDPLENVEIGIR
+6568 KDTDDPLENMEIGIR
-6583 LMHYDKEQDIWDA
+6583 LMRYDQEKDTWVEA
-6596 VAQTDPD
+6596 PGADPD
-6603 GSGDGFVKKIRTDKD
+6603 GSGDGFVKKTRTDKE
-6618 GHYRFEDLPVTQKA
+6618 GHYKFEELPVTQKA
-6632 IEEGDDLYGYGLYVL
+6632 IEEGDGLYGYSLYVL
-6647 GETDRYVTRYQM
+6647 GETDRYVTKYQV
-6659 NEGKGD
+6659 NKGKGD

-6671 TRQIIKISS
+6671 TRQIVKLST
-6680 WPEIAETKAGA
+6680 WPEIMETKAGA
-6691 GLPEKTVVLGSPVD
+6691 DLPEKTVVLGNPVD
-6705 DSKKGLLNTPYIV
+6705 TSKKEPLNTPYIV
-6718 LGYDMLRGVKL
+6718 LGYDMLRGVML

-6736 TPKDEIYRI
+6736 TPKDEIYRVSGI
-6745 GGTVWED
+6745 VWED
-6752 TNYNGILDEE
+6752 ANYNGILDEE

-6772 EKWYFQNDQWTQDAA
+6772 EKWYFQNDQWTQDPA
-6787 GTQIAVT
+6787 GTQRAVT
-6794 DADGTYGFEDLKAVE
+6794 EGDGTYAFENLKAVE
-6809 LVNGNLAVCGYK
+6809 LVNGDLAVCGYK

-6827 PKGYGVS
+6827 PQGYAVS

-6841 KEDSDL
+6841 KKDSDL

-6869 STPDSYKIGG
+6869 TTPESYKLGG

-6893 GLVSFSQGSI
+6893 GLVSFERGSI
-6903 RGIAFEDSNNNGVCD
+6903 RGLAFEDSNSNGVCD
-6918 AGERIVSNASVYLH
+6918 SDERIVSGAAVYLH
-6932 ISLKKADTGDDGT
+6932 ISVKKPDTEGEAGDGGT
-6945 KDPDGAGAPDMTGVP
+6945 KDPDASGISD
-6960 ADSGDPGDPDGAG
+6960 DSGDPDQ
-6973 GSGNPDNPDNPGGS
+6973 PG
-6987 GDPDEPDIPDEVEVR
+6987 IPEDVEIR
-7002 TAVTDSR
+7002 TTVTDSR
-7009 GRFEFNDLPALDEN
+7009 GRFTFDDLPALDEN

-7031 YMKKSPE
+7031 YMKKSPQ
-7038 GRFTLAWSLE
+7038 GKFTLSWSLE
-7048 EAEGKKR
+7048 EAEGRKR
-7055 NILSDGTI
+7055 NILSDGLRYRTA
-7063 VKMEEDPNMG
+7063 EDPNMG

-7082 AKDEDFYGVK
+7082 AKDPDFYGVA

-7098 RYTSSYLGYYLR
+7098 RYTSSYLGYYLKY
-7110 RPEGGGPEG
+7110 PE
-7119 GPGGGPGSGDG
+7119 GGGPGSGSGTEGG
-7130 SNTRQADGAKTG
+7130 STLRADGARTG
-7142 DRAWTEFW
+7142 DQAWTEFW
-7150 QVLAS
+7150 LVLAS
-7155 VSALGTAGLLMLLR
+7155 VSTLGAAGLLMLLKR
-7169 RRRRTGRKD
+7169 RKTGRKD